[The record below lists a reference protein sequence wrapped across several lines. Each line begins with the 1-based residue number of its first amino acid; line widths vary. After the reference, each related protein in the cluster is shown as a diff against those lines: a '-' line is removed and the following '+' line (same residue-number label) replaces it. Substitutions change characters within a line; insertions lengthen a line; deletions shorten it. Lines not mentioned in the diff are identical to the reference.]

1 MTVGLATAH
10 VGGILNLYRG
20 TTYTAPTNV
29 FLKVHTGDPG
39 AAGTSN
45 ASAET
50 TRKQLTFAA
59 PSSNAIAASAVSW
72 ATWSAGSETIS
83 HFSIWDNLTAGN
95 FLQSGAFSASKAVT
109 NGDTLNATITVSQTA
124 VAA

>member
-10 VGGILNLYRG
+10 VSGILNLYRG
-20 TTYTAPTNV
+20 TTYTAPAGV
-29 FLKVHTGDPG
+29 YLRPHTGDPG
-39 AAGTSN
+39 AAGTAN

-59 PSSNAIAASAVSW
+59 PSSNAIVATQVSW
-72 ATWSAGSETIS
+72 TAWSAGSETIS
-83 HFSIWDNLTAGN
+83 HFSLWDASSGGN
-95 FLQSGAFSASKAVT
+95 FLQSGAFAASKAVS

-124 VAA
+124 IAA

>member
-1 MTVGLATAH
+1 VS
-10 VGGILNLYRG
+10 GILNLYRG

-29 FLKVHTGDPG
+29 YLRVHTGDPG
-39 AAGTSN
+39 AAGTAN

-50 TRKQLTFAA
+50 DRKQLTFAA
-59 PSSNAIAASAVSW
+59 PSGNAIAASQVSW
-72 ATWSAGSETIS
+72 TAWDAGSETIS
-83 HFSIWDNLTAGN
+83 HFSIWDHATAGN
-95 FLQSGAFSASKAVT
+95 FLQSGAFGASKAVS